1 MNTAP
6 HALNGPRGDWLGF
19 PDVGL
24 VRTLAGAVI
33 QLADLGP
40 LSAFAL
46 PYPAEAQRAL
56 DRTVLACLLRG
67 VEEIPRSLPELLFW
81 CHSRP
86 LEDWPLDLP
95 PDAFG
100 PDDYL
105 VDPEALVPSQLCHE
119 WWIRGKDGGAAQFD
133 REVVHTAMRLCRK
146 ASSPESYVAFRR
158 LLVERP
164 VLTGVER
171 FETDTDL
178 FLAPVQELLD
188 QCYAAVP
195 ASYEREGAYVTCG
208 RCLTLLTPV
217 AGGAWWCER
226 DRCRRRGSPPHGRT
240 LEGSDAAGLLQLVRP
255 LRQFVTSPGR
265 AEVELEAR
273 LSALGLQV
281 QLWPGFDAYDLRITF
296 PDEHVWAVD
305 VKDWKHPGL
314 LGRSAHPVRPE
325 PPYDE
330 SCWVIPREQTGAH
343 RDYLGTYRRN
353 RPAAAGGLPLFTD
366 DQLVALAADRLDGAG
381 GPHLTESAPKT
392 PSTPQNGSARA

>member
-1 MNTAP
+1 MTTASDA
-6 HALNGPRGDWLGF
+6 HATHRGDWLDF
-19 PDVGL
+19 PDVRL

-33 QLADLGP
+33 QLADLGS
-40 LSAFAL
+40 LSSFKL

-67 VEEIPRSLPELLFW
+67 AEEVPRSLPELLFW
-81 CHSRP
+81 CHTRP

-105 VDPEALVPSQLCHE
+105 VDPEALVPTQLCHE
-119 WWIRGKDGGAAQFD
+119 WWIRGKDAGAAQFD

-188 QCYAAVP
+188 QCYAPVP
-195 ASYEREGAYVTCG
+195 ASYEFEGTYVTCG
-208 RCLTLLTPV
+208 RCLTMLTPV
-217 AGGAWWCER
+217 VGGTWWCER
-226 DRCRRRGSPPHGRT
+226 DRCRRRGAPPHGRT
-240 LEGSDAAGLLQLVRP
+240 LGGTEAAGLLQLVRP

-273 LSALGLQV
+273 LSALGLEV
-281 QLWPGFDAYDLRITF
+281 QLWPGFDAYDLRVTF
-296 PDEHVWAVD
+296 PDGYVWAID

-314 LGRSAHPVRPE
+314 LGRSAKPVRPE
-325 PPYDE
+325 PPYNE
-330 SCWVIPREQTGAH
+330 SCWVAPREQVESH
-343 RDYLGTYRRN
+343 RDYIGTYRRN
-353 RPAAAGGLPLFTD
+353 RPLSAEGLPLLTD
-366 DQLVALAADRLDGAG
+366 DRLVTLATARLRGTND
-381 GPHLTESAPKT
+381 PHLTDPAPT
-392 PSTPQNGSARA
+392 NGTDRA

>member
-1 MNTAP
+1 MTTASD
-6 HALNGPRGDWLGF
+6 AYAAQRGDWLDY
-19 PDVGL
+19 PDVRL

-40 LSAFAL
+40 LSSFSL
-46 PYPAEAQRAL
+46 PYPSEAQRAL
-56 DRTVLACLLRG
+56 DRTVLTCLLRG

-100 PDDYL
+100 PEDYL
-105 VDPEALVPSQLCHE
+105 VDPEALVPTQLCHE
-119 WWIRGKDGGAAQFD
+119 WWIRGKDAGAAQFD
-133 REVVHTAMRLCRK
+133 REVIHTAMRLCRN
-146 ASSPESYVAFRR
+146 AASPESYVAFRR

-171 FETDTDL
+171 FETETDL

-188 QCYAAVP
+188 HCYAEVP
-195 ASYEREGAYVTCG
+195 ASYEFEGSYVTCG

-217 AGGAWWCER
+217 DGGTWWCER
-226 DRCRRRGSPPHGRT
+226 DRCWRRGTPPHGRI
-240 LEGSDAAGLLQLVRP
+240 LAGAESAGLLQLVRP

-273 LSALGLQV
+273 LNALGLEV
-281 QLWPGFDAYDLRITF
+281 QLWPGFDAYDLRISF
-296 PDEHVWAVD
+296 PDGHVWAID

-314 LGRSAHPVRPE
+314 LGRSAKPVRPE
-325 PPYDE
+325 PPYHE
-330 SCWVIPREQTGAH
+330 SCWVVPREQAEAH

-353 RPAAAGGLPLFTD
+353 RPASAEGLPLFTD
-366 DQLVALAADRLDGAG
+366 DQLVALATARLRGEC
-381 GPHLTESAPKT
+381 GPHLTDSPA
-392 PSTPQNGSARA
+392 STNGSSRA